1 MPHTTFLHTLC
12 MVLIFRTDS
21 SDMTNARTKVGD
33 DQEEEEEG
41 EKEKRC
47 TWAATEEGETLW
59 KGRIRM

>member
-33 DQEEEEEG
+33 DQEEEE
-41 EKEKRC
+41 
-47 TWAATEEGETLW
+47 
-59 KGRIRM
+59 GRRKSGARGQQQRRERHCGRDG

>member
-1 MPHTTFLHTLC
+1 